1 LAGVRANDPA
11 GRAHD
16 AADAALSDG
25 ETLDWLRLI
34 RTENV
39 GPITF
44 RELIAHFGSAAAALD
59 AIPELRRRGG
69 MHRPG
74 RACTISAA
82 EREMN
87 AAKKAGARILALPNA
102 NYPPL
107 LRHVAAPP
115 PVLYAKGDIAL
126 AKGKVVAIVG
136 SRNAS
141 AAGRQFAGML
151 ARDLG
156 RGGIVIASGLARG
169 IDTAAHQAAL
179 PTGTIAVLAGGID
192 SIYPPENAKL
202 HEAIGA
208 TGLLLTESPPGFAPR
223 GQDFPRRNR
232 IISGL
237 SSGVVIVEAA
247 QKSGSLITARMALE
261 QDREVFAVPGHPL
274 DPRASGTNSLIRSG
288 AHLVTCGDDIIE
300 ELFTG
305 FRGAGLREPDMPP
318 RTTPVHSSAAEQPRA
333 EDRET
338 LLNALS
344 FTPIHPDIL
353 LRNTDLSPR
362 ALAVALLELDLAGR
376 IERHDSELI
385 SLGPILRP
393 RSDAPTS

>member
-1 LAGVRANDPA
+1 MAEVKPDNRTGAAR
-11 GRAHD
+11 D
-16 AADAALSDG
+16 AADTALSDS
-25 ETLDWLRLI
+25 EKLDWLRLI

-44 RELIAHFGSAAAALD
+44 RELISHFGSAAEALD
-59 AIPELRRRGG
+59 SIPELRRRGG
-69 MHRPG
+69 MQRPG
-74 RACTISAA
+74 RACLPSVA
-82 EREMN
+82 ERELK
-87 AAKKAGARILALPNA
+87 AAKKAGARMLALPDA
-102 NYPPL
+102 DYPPL
-107 LRHVAAPP
+107 LRHVGAPP
-115 PVLYAKGDIAL
+115 PLLYAKGDPEL
-126 AKGKVVAIVG
+126 AARNIVAIVG

-141 AAGRQFAGML
+141 AAGRQFAGVL

-156 RGGIVIASGLARG
+156 QNGIVIASGLARG

-202 HEAIGA
+202 HETIGA

-274 DPRASGTNSLIRSG
+274 DPRASGANALIRSG
-288 AHLVTCGDDIIE
+288 AHLVTCADDIID

-305 FRGAGLREPDMPP
+305 FRRSGQLREPDSPP
-318 RTTPVHSSAAEQPRA
+318 RIDQPCSWAAAEEPRPGDREKLLDALSITPV
-333 EDRET
+333 
-338 LLNALS
+338 
-344 FTPIHPDIL
+344 HPDIL

-362 ALAVALLELDLAGR
+362 ALAIALLELDLAGR
-376 IERHDSELI
+376 IDRHDSERI
-385 SLGPILRP
+385 SLRVDPA
-393 RSDAPTS
+393 SAT

>member
-1 LAGVRANDPA
+1 ME
-11 GRAHD
+11 GRAD
-16 AADAALSDG
+16 DRTGPARNAADTALSDS

-44 RELIAHFGSAAAALD
+44 RELISHFGGAAAALE

-69 MHRPG
+69 MQRPG
-74 RACTISAA
+74 RVCPASAA
-82 EREMN
+82 ERELK
-87 AAKKAGARILALPNA
+87 AAKKLGARILALPDA
-102 NYPPL
+102 DYPPL
-107 LRHVAAPP
+107 LRHIGAPP
-115 PVLYAKGDIAL
+115 PLLYAKGDPAL
-126 AKGKVVAIVG
+126 AARNIVAIVG

-141 AAGRQFAGML
+141 AAGRQYAGVL

-156 RGGIVIASGLARG
+156 RSGIVIASGLARG

-192 SIYPPENAKL
+192 SLYPPENAKL

-208 TGLLLTESPPGFAPR
+208 TGLLLTEAPPGFAPR

-274 DPRASGTNSLIRSG
+274 DPRASGTNALIRSG
-288 AHLVTCGDDIIE
+288 AHLVTCADDIID

-305 FRGAGLREPDMPP
+305 FRRSAELREPPAPSLDDP
-318 RTTPVHSSAAEQPRA
+318 RFSSAADEPSA
-333 EDRET
+333 GDRQK
-338 LLNALS
+338 LLDALS
-344 FTPIHPDIL
+344 FTPVHPDIL

-362 ALAVALLELDLAGR
+362 ALAIALLELDLAGR
-376 IERHDSELI
+376 IDRHDSERV
-385 SLGPILRP
+385 SLRVDLA
-393 RSDAPTS
+393 SAT

>member
-1 LAGVRANDPA
+1 LVGVKPDDLTGQAR
-11 GRAHD
+11 D
-16 AADAALSDG
+16 AADTALSDS
-25 ETLDWLRLI
+25 EKLDWLRLI

-44 RELIAHFGSAAAALD
+44 RELIAHFGSAAAALE
-59 AIPELRRRGG
+59 AIPNLRQRGG
-69 MHRPG
+69 MQRPG
-74 RACTISAA
+74 RVCLASAA
-82 EREMN
+82 ERELK
-87 AAKKAGARILALPNA
+87 AAKKAGARILALPDA
-102 NYPPL
+102 DYPPL
-107 LRHVAAPP
+107 LRHVSAPP
-115 PVLYAKGDIAL
+115 PLLYSKGDLDLAVRNIIA
-126 AKGKVVAIVG
+126 VVG

-141 AAGRQFAGML
+141 AAGRQFAGVL

-156 RGGIVIASGLARG
+156 RSGIVIASGLARG

-202 HEAIGA
+202 YEAIGA

-247 QKSGSLITARMALE
+247 HKSGSLITARMALE

-274 DPRASGTNSLIRSG
+274 DPRAGGTNALIRSG
-288 AHLVTCGDDIIE
+288 AHLTTCADDIIN

-305 FRGAGLREPDMPP
+305 FRRSPALREPPAPTLDDPSS
-318 RTTPVHSSAAEQPRA
+318 SSAAEEPRA
-333 EDRET
+333 GDREK
-338 LLNALS
+338 LLDALS
-344 FTPIHPDIL
+344 FTPVHPDVL

-362 ALAVALLELDLAGR
+362 SLAIALLELDLAGR
-376 IERHDSELI
+376 IDRHDSERI
-385 SLGPILRP
+385 SLRVDLA
-393 RSDAPTS
+393 SAT